1 MCNEIFV
8 QSKNYDEFV
17 VRNIFCLIH
26 IEIFLPDW
34 VTKVLGGNTHSC
46 SGHAEQSRGSVVEFE
61 HPVVDLNLIELEPA
75 GKIMNKMSHVDV
87 ILF

>member
-34 VTKVLGGNTHSC
+34 VTKVLGGNTHSG
-46 SGHAEQSRGSVVEFE
+46 SGHAEQS
-61 HPVVDLNLIELEPA
+61 
-75 GKIMNKMSHVDV
+75 
-87 ILF
+87 